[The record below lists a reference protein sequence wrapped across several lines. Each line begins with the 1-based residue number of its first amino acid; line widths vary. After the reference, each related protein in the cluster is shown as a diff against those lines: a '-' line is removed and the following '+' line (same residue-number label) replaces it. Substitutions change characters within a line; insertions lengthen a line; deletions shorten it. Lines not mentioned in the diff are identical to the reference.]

1 MISLAHG
8 KSLDW
13 LGSFKKAPSI
23 KCYLCK
29 ILLSLI
35 FVLLWTRSRWQH
47 WKAVFVS
54 SSKPVKTVRPARQ
67 IEILADLWLLKI
79 WNFRG
84 LLHSP
89 MESLWIDLVKE
100 AVLGNPLDK
109 MLLLQNITF
118 PSFSCYFGLEASGN
132 TEKQST
138 LRQASRSSPPVKSS
152 QIDRTSGILI
162 LRHRFIMF

>member
-1 MISLAHG
+1 MQNITFPHFRVTLDQKPLATLKSSLRFVKQASQDSQTSQTDRNSGRSLTSKNMKFSWLAPLAHG
-8 KSLDW
+8 
-13 LGSFKKAPSI
+13 
-23 KCYLCK
+23 
-29 ILLSLI
+29 
-35 FVLLWTRSRWQH
+35 
-47 WKAVFVS
+47 
-54 SSKPVKTVRPARQ
+54 
-67 IEILADLWLLKI
+67 
-79 WNFRG
+79 N
-84 LLHSP
+84 
-89 MESLWIDLVKE
+89 WIDLVKE

-118 PSFSCYFGLEASGN
+118 PSIPCYFGLEASGN